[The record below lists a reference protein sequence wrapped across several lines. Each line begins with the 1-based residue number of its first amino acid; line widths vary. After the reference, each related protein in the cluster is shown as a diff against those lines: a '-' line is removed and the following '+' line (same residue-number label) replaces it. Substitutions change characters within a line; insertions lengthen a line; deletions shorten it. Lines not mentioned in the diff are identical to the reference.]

1 MKLAIFLATLYS
13 IITTTLAATACSINS
28 GQNGVCISTASCKSG
43 GGKSEAGHCP
53 GSADI
58 QCCTYGSCTASGVAG
73 LCQSTSS
80 CKQTSTPGL
89 CPGPADIQCCHGS
102 GGASCGTPTV
112 NAATLTLIKEF
123 EGFSPRPYKDP
134 DGHPTIGV
142 GHLCSSASCSEIP
155 YSIPLSVS
163 DGEKLLQSDLKVAR
177 TCITKD
183 VHVKLNANQFGAL
196 VSWAFNVGCGGAG
209 SSTLVKRLNA
219 GENPNTVAGEE
230 LPKWNKGDGGVL
242 PGLTRRRKA
251 EVDLFKTGG
260 SGPALPPSC

>member
-1 MKLAIFLATLYS
+1 MI
-13 IITTTLAATACSINS
+13 
-28 GQNGVCISTASCKSG
+28 
-43 GGKSEAGHCP
+43 
-53 GSADI
+53 D
-58 QCCTYGSCTASGVAG
+58 
-73 LCQSTSS
+73 
-80 CKQTSTPGL
+80 
-89 CPGPADIQCCHGS
+89 
-102 GGASCGTPTV
+102 
-112 NAATLTLIKEF
+112 
-123 EGFSPRPYKDP
+123 KDP

-155 YSIPLSVS
+155 YSIPLSVA
-163 DGEKLLQSDLKVAR
+163 DGEKLLQSDLKVNLSLFLPSSTTTDAKWVAR

-183 VHVKLNANQFGAL
+183 IHVKLNANQYGAL

-209 SSTLVKRLNA
+209 SSTLVKRMNA

-260 SGPALPPSC
+260 SGGALPPSC